1 MRINMKI
8 TYLGHASFLLET
20 AAGTCIVTD
29 PYAQDILPHPVV
41 EADVVTMSHEHGD
54 HCDLKE
60 VKGDFVAVN
69 TTEAREIKD
78 VKITCVPCF
87 HDEVQGKKRGHNRA
101 YVFEADGLKVVHLGD
116 LGEAPTPALI
126 DACAGADVVLIP
138 VGGTYTLT
146 GEAAAAAVK
155 VLRPRLAVPMH
166 YRCAGHS
173 FAVISDEAPFL
184 AALDKDVPVH
194 RLDELVAPF
203 PTGVALLMPA
213 KE

>member
-1 MRINMKI
+1 MKI

-20 AAGTCIVTD
+20 EAGTRIVTD

-41 EADVVTMSHEHGD
+41 EADVVTSSHEHSD
-54 HCDLKE
+54 HCDFSQ
-60 VKGDFVAVN
+60 VTGDYVIVNAEKAV
-69 TTEAREIKD
+69 TLPD

-87 HDEVQGKKRGHNRA
+87 HDQVQGQQRGRNRA
-101 YVFEADGLKVVHLGD
+101 YVFEADGRRIVHLGD

-126 DACAGADVVLIP
+126 HACAGADVIFVP

-146 GEAAAAAVK
+146 GQEAAAATKALQPK
-155 VLRPRLAVPMH
+155 LIVPMH

-184 AALDKDVPVH
+184 AALGKDVPVH
-194 RLDELVAPF
+194 RLDELTESF
-203 PTGVALLMPA
+203 PVGIALLTPPS
-213 KE
+213 K

>member
-1 MRINMKI
+1 MKI

-20 AAGTCIVTD
+20 AKGTRIVTD

-41 EADVVTMSHEHGD
+41 KAHVVTMSHEHHD
-54 HCDLKE
+54 HCDLSQ
-60 VKGDFVAVN
+60 VKGDYVTVN
-69 TTEAREIKD
+69 STKDVTFLD

-126 DACAGADVVLIP
+126 AACAGADALLIP

-146 GEAAAAAVK
+146 GPEAAAAAK
-155 VLRPRLAVPMH
+155 ALQPKLTVPMH
-166 YRCAGHS
+166 YRCPGHS
-173 FAVISDEAPFL
+173 FAVISTEEPFL
-184 AALDKDVPVH
+184 AALDPAVPIH
-194 RLDELVAPF
+194 RLDALEEPF
-203 PTGVALLMPA
+203 PKGVAVLTPPSRS
-213 KE
+213 